1 MLKLYNI
8 LPIKESVSFF
18 NNKKGRENMT
28 IRRTIILGFSL
39 IIILLLVIGV
49 MVFRLKNAEEELA
62 HNQQLRYDSYQA
74 ADELRQ
80 SSDDLT
86 RLARLY
92 VVSKKDEPQQ
102 AAEYLREYNA
112 ILDIRNGNV
121 PRPENYRRIFWD
133 FAAVQ
138 GKNPNPD
145 SAVQMSLT
153 DLMKELN
160 FTEEEFALLDES
172 NNRSNDLVNTE
183 VMAMNLADGK
193 VGEAE
198 RAVMRPGE
206 SPGETAIRIMH
217 DFNYMENKANIM
229 QPIDEF
235 FEKLDTRT
243 ANMVADTQ
251 AEVKLLVII
260 VIASIAVLIVVS
272 LIIMATINRSVLVN
286 IRDLSEKLS
295 ALASAGGDL
304 TRSVGI
310 SAKNEIGDLGNSVD
324 AFIANLRGIIGSVK
338 LESDKA
344 NEAVDLL
351 GGSISKMDS
360 AISDVGATTEELS
373 ATMQETAATA
383 ESMSTSA
390 GEVERAAESIAK
402 RAEDGSSVARD
413 IHDRAG
419 ALLIDFRKAREDAT
433 DMFLGMKSSLEDSL
447 KKAEAV
453 NQISLLSDSI
463 LEITSQT
470 NLLALNASIE
480 AARAGDAGRGFA
492 VVADEI
498 RKLAEDTNTTA
509 TRIQAV
515 TQEVIDSV
523 DSLAGNSNELLEFV
537 SNTVTNDYGK
547 MVGGAED
554 YEKDAINLDDLISD
568 FSASSEELL
577 STVSNMN
584 SAIQEISSAT
594 HVGAEGTTSIAMAGA
609 SLGEEAQR
617 IVQEASDVRES
628 LEKMGSII
636 SVGGVILPA
645 DIFLQ
650 KKIHLQPKIL

>member
-1 MLKLYNI
+1 MYDRL
-8 LPIKESVSFF
+8 
-18 NNKKGRENMT
+18 KKGREKMK
-28 IRRTIILGFSL
+28 IRRTIIVGFSA
-39 IIILLLVIGV
+39 IIILLLLIGGTV
-49 MVFRLKNAEEELA
+49 LKLKSVEEELA
-62 HNQQLRYDSYQA
+62 HNQQIRYDSYQA

-112 ILDIRNGNV
+112 IVNIRSGNA

-133 FAAVQ
+133 FAAVE
-138 GKNPNPD
+138 GKNPYPD
-145 SAVQMSLT
+145 SDVKMSLT

-160 FTEEEFALLDES
+160 FTDEEFALLDES

-206 SPGETAIRIMH
+206 NPGETAIRIMH
-217 DFNYMENKANIM
+217 DSNYMENKANIM
-229 QPIDEF
+229 KPINEF
-235 FEKLDTRT
+235 FGKLDTRT
-243 ANMVADTQ
+243 ATMVVDAQ
-251 AEVKLLVII
+251 KEVNLLVVVII
-260 VIASIAVLIVVS
+260 VLISVLVIVSIIIMLTIIRAVLI
-272 LIIMATINRSVLVN
+272 N
-286 IRDLSEKLS
+286 IKNLSEKLS
-295 ALASAGGDL
+295 ELASAGGDL

-310 SAKNEIGDLGNSVD
+310 SANNEIGDLGKSVD
-324 AFIANLRGIIGSVK
+324 SFISNLRGIISSVK
-338 LESDKA
+338 IESDKA
-344 NEAVDLL
+344 NEAVNLL
-351 GGSISKMDS
+351 GSSISKMDS

-373 ATMQETAATA
+373 ATMEETAATA

-390 GEVERAAESIAK
+390 SEVERAAESIAS

-419 ALLIDFRKAREDAT
+419 ALLIDFRKAKDDAE
-433 DMFLGMKSSLEDSL
+433 DMFLGMNSSLEDSL
-447 KKAEAV
+447 KKSEAV

-523 DSLAGNSNELLEFV
+523 DSLANNSNELLEFV
-537 SNTVTNDYGK
+537 NNTVANDYTK
-547 MVGGAED
+547 MVGVAEA
-554 YEKDAINLDDLISD
+554 YEKDAVNLDDLISD

-577 STVSNMN
+577 STVTNMN

-609 SLGEEAQR
+609 SLGEEAQE
-617 IVQEASDVRES
+617 IVREATNVRDD
-628 LEKMGSII
+628 LERMQAEVSKFI
-636 SVGGVILPA
+636 V
-645 DIFLQ
+645 
-650 KKIHLQPKIL
+650 